1 VSQVASLALVRA
13 DVDVD
18 NVDLDE
24 AVIDTLAQGTRSTHE
39 FLLEQYDD

>member
-1 VSQVASLALVRA
+1 MSQVASPALVRA

-39 FLLEQYDD
+39 FFLEQYND